1 MALQVN
7 VVALEA
13 KGGDEQRRENQFF
26 HGLPFG
32 YELRVRRETL

>member
-13 KGGDEQRRENQFF
+13 KGDEQRRENQFF

>member
-13 KGGDEQRRENQFF
+13 KGGRAAPRESIF